1 MPHMKAAAKSLRQ
14 TKTRTARNQK
24 TRDNLSY
31 LIRALKKALKQSDK
45 AKAVEVSQKLKQALD
60 KAAQKNVIK
69 KNTAARRKSRFAKK
83 INKLK

>member
-1 MPHMKAAAKSLRQ
+1 MPHMKAAVKSLRQ
-14 TKTRTARNQK
+14 TKTRTARNEK
-24 TRDNLSY
+24 IRDNLSY
-31 LIRALKKALKQSDK
+31 LIRAVKKALKQNDK
-45 AKAVEVSQKLKQALD
+45 AKATEVSKQLKQALD

>member
-1 MPHMKAAAKSLRQ
+1 MKAAVKSLRQ
-14 TKTRTARNQK
+14 TKTRTARNEK
-24 TRDNLSY
+24 IRDNLSY
-31 LIRALKKALKQSDK
+31 LIRAVKKALKQNDK
-45 AKAVEVSQKLKQALD
+45 AKATEVSKQLKQALD